1 MKSSLPLVFG
11 LIAPANV
18 LGTVA
23 DLIERQ
29 CSKKRRRK
37 RLRRFGNVFCAPLWP
52 GAWTQWAAVISR
64 QSEEAFNVETL
75 GRLTGVRR

>member
-23 DLIERQ
+23 DLLNASVAKSAGEKG
-29 CSKKRRRK
+29 SGG
-37 RLRRFGNVFCAPLWP
+37 LVTFSAPRFGQAHGHNGLP
-52 GAWTQWAAVISR
+52 
-64 QSEEAFNVETL
+64 
-75 GRLTGVRR
+75 